1 MMASRSFAEVLEA
14 RLPGLPATPKP
25 PVSHIA
31 TGPLFHSISMPW
43 WPGASAFGRARPT
56 RTASLK
62 TATATATTTVS
73 SAPRTARV
81 LSPTEA
87 DALQLLAGHGAM
99 PLMPSFTVEELKR
112 TFRRAAR
119 AVHPDTHAGASEAER
134 RRCAEAFVAVRQ
146 AYVLLLRL
154 TRS

>member
-14 RLPGLPATPKP
+14 RLPSLPATPKP

-43 WPGASAFGRARPT
+43 WPGTSAFGRARPT

-62 TATATATTTVS
+62 TATATTTVS

-87 DALQLLAGHGAM
+87 DALQLLAGHGAR
-99 PLMPSFTVEELKR
+99 PLMTSFTVEELKR

-119 AVHPDTHAGASEAER
+119 AVHPDTHTGASEAER